1 MINTETAG
9 KFIKCVEAQKAL
21 YLKLKPVVAE
31 ENKLLSERKVK
42 NLESL
47 IKKQEDMIISI
58 KNLEEEKME
67 LFKELALQA
76 GFKKE
81 EPVKLQDVIEKAGE
95 SLKKAGEA
103 VENLMAVVREV
114 DGLNA
119 GNAHLIK
126 EYLGVMDFT
135 AKLKEKMN
143 NKTATTYTDSG
154 IINEKKAEHQK
165 SKFDT
170 KI

>member
-1 MINTETAG
+1 MINADTAG
-9 KFIKCVEAQKAL
+9 KFIKCVESQKVI

-42 NLESL
+42 NLETL
-47 IKKQEDMIISI
+47 IKKQEDMIIAI

-67 LFKELALQA
+67 LFKALALQA

-81 EPVKLQDVIEKAGE
+81 EPVRLQDVIEKGGE
-95 SLKKAGEA
+95 SLKKVGEA
-103 VENLMAVVREV
+103 VESLMAVVKEV

-135 AKLKEKMN
+135 AKLKEKLN
-143 NKTATTYTDSG
+143 NKTSTTYTDSG
-154 IINEKKAEHQK
+154 VINEKKAEQQK